1 MVEPLGGERGFRA
14 RRQIRPEGG
23 ERGASAR
30 PGQRQRRP
38 ETECGKSEIAVKLTS
53 TYLVACAG
61 CYRIDEAV
69 VWVAPVVAPSF
80 AFVVLFY
87 CEGRSEIR
95 PPKGEAR
102 ARAAPCQN
110 IPPSASAHDTRRVVM

>member
-1 MVEPLGGERGFRA
+1 MCWLLR
-14 RRQIRPEGG
+14 
-23 ERGASAR
+23 
-30 PGQRQRRP
+30 
-38 ETECGKSEIAVKLTS
+38 
-53 TYLVACAG
+53 
-61 CYRIDEAV
+61 RIDEAV

-110 IPPSASAHDTRRVVM
+110 ILPSAHDTRHVVM